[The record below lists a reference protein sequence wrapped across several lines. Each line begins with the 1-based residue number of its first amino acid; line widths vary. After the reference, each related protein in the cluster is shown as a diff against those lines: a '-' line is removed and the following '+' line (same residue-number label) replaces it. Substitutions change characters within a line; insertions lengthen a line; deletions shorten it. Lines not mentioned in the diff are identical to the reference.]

1 MDVPE
6 RARCR
11 GARTARIG
19 LAPALIVAI
28 ACTVSGL
35 ASRTARANG
44 AFPDAQGILTPGS
57 RPNEITLVTN
67 FGVVASRDGGHTWL
81 WSCEQDTNS
90 FGYLYQY
97 NAAPQNRLFA
107 VANQNLVFSDD
118 ATCGW
123 SIANGM
129 IAGLGATDFFPDP
142 SDANRVLALAFDSKS
157 STYVLLQSTDAGATF
172 TSKLYTSDAK
182 ATMTGI
188 EIARSDP
195 KTIYVT
201 LTAATTNAPML
212 GRSNDGGATWKFTD
226 LTPVLGSGSPSII
239 GVDPTNA
246 QSVLLLFKATTQS
259 LAQTQDGGNTVTLS
273 MTTSGYFTSA
283 TRAGSGAILVSGI
296 DVSTSPVL
304 YRSTDHGV
312 TFQSLGNQPPHVRG
326 MSTRGNQ
333 IYAATDEFSDGYALG
348 VSADDGMTWQSVLSY
363 DHVAAILGC
372 VKDACQATCAT
383 EVSSFG
389 LWDMS
394 VCTADPPD
402 GGTTSADAGTGGA
415 TPADAGTG
423 EKKKPSSGCA
433 VAPGEADGW
442 LLSSGG
448 LAVLGLWLARRRG
461 RA

>member
-6 RARCR
+6 RARNR
-11 GARTARIG
+11 GGAGTARIG
-19 LAPALIVAI
+19 FAPVLAGALACIVPALAP
-28 ACTVSGL
+28 
-35 ASRTARANG
+35 RTARANG
-44 AFPDAQGILTPGS
+44 AFPDAQSILTPS
-57 RPNEITLVTN
+57 ARPNEISLVTN

-97 NAAPQNRLFA
+97 NTAPQNRLFA
-107 VANQNLVFSDD
+107 LANQNLVFSDD

-123 SIANGM
+123 SIAGGM
-129 IAGLGATDFFPDP
+129 ITGLGATDFFPDP
-142 SDANRVLALAFDSKS
+142 SDPKRVLALAFDANS
-157 STYVLLQSTDAGATF
+157 STYVVLQSTDAGATF
-172 TSKLYTSDAK
+172 TSKLYTSDPK

-212 GRSNDGGATWKFTD
+212 GHSNDGGATWKFID
-226 LTPVLGSGSPSII
+226 LTSVLGTGAPSII

-259 LAQTQDGGNTVTLS
+259 LAQTQDGGKTVTLS

-283 TRAGSGAILVSGI
+283 TRAPSGAILVGGI
-296 DVSTSPVL
+296 DVSTNPVL

-312 TFQSLGNQPPHVRG
+312 TFQTFGNQPPHVRG

-333 IYAATDEFSDGYALG
+333 IYAAADEFSDGYALG
-348 VSADDGMTWQSVLSY
+348 VSTDEGMTWQSVLSY

-372 VKDACQATCAT
+372 VKDACQASCAT
-383 EVSSFG
+383 EVSVG

-394 VCTADPPD
+394 VCMADPPD
-402 GGTTSADAGTGGA
+402 GGAAPVDAGSGGS
-415 TPADAGTG
+415 GSGGSG
-423 EKKKPSSGCA
+423 EKKKPSGCA
-433 VAPGEADGW
+433 VAPGAADGW
-442 LLSSGG
+442 LLPVGG
-448 LAVLGLWLARRRG
+448 LAVLALWLARGRR
-461 RA
+461 